1 MAFNIG
7 EEIVSAYL
15 HYVKGCEFIQQN
27 VYTRDVQGE
36 IDVVGIH
43 LQQRAIYI
51 CEVAVHLTLGLQYV
65 KGAQPNNVGKI
76 ITKFSKD
83 IEYANKYFPD
93 YEKHFMFWSPI
104 VKTAGERAK
113 VSQMRDVEQI
123 AAHIQAS
130 YGVAIEWI
138 INERFAACLAEMRQF
153 ASRQTQDLKSPVMRF
168 MQVEEY
174 LRKHTARSSRKIE

>member
-51 CEVAVHLTLGLQYV
+51 CEVAVHLTAGLQYV
-65 KGAQPNNVGKI
+65 KAAQPDNVGKI

-113 VSQMRDVEQI
+113 YSQMRDVDQI
-123 AAHIQAS
+123 AAHIQAT
-130 YGVAIEWI
+130 YGTAIEWI
-138 INERFAACLAEMRQF
+138 INERFADCLAEMRLV

-168 MQVEEY
+168 MQLEEY
-174 LRKHTARSSRKIE
+174 LRRHMARSPRRTE